1 MLNEQT
7 PLPDGWIYV
16 SLDDALA
23 TLESGA
29 RPKGGVK
36 KILVGVPS
44 IGAEHLD
51 GKGGFNFKNIRF
63 IPAEFYKRLNR
74 GIIKPLD
81 VLVVKDGATT
91 GKTSIVTS
99 DFPFKESNV
108 NEHMFI
114 LRPINQ
120 LLEPQYLFRFLSSNQ
135 GNRQILEK
143 FQGSAQGGINSQ
155 FVKNFP
161 IPLPPIN
168 EQKRIIAKI
177 EALFAESKTARD
189 ALGKIPTLLQNLRQS
204 IVAEAFR
211 GELTYQESNFQFAK
225 DSYEEHYINQNDDLP
240 SIPKQWRWVTIGQL
254 LCEGKGGIR
263 TGPFGTLLKKSDFR
277 KEGVYLIGIQNL
289 GKDEFVWKDMKLYQ
303 KQKLKTYLAT
313 NSNQTI

>member
-108 NEHMFI
+108 NEHMFH
-114 LRPINQ
+114 
-120 LLEPQYLFRFLSSNQ
+120 S
-135 GNRQILEK
+135 
-143 FQGSAQGGINSQ
+143 
-155 FVKNFP
+155 
-161 IPLPPIN
+161 
-168 EQKRIIAKI
+168 
-177 EALFAESKTARD
+177 
-189 ALGKIPTLLQNLRQS
+189 
-204 IVAEAFR
+204 
-211 GELTYQESNFQFAK
+211 
-225 DSYEEHYINQNDDLP
+225 
-240 SIPKQWRWVTIGQL
+240 
-254 LCEGKGGIR
+254 
-263 TGPFGTLLKKSDFR
+263 
-277 KEGVYLIGIQNL
+277 
-289 GKDEFVWKDMKLYQ
+289 
-303 KQKLKTYLAT
+303 
-313 NSNQTI
+313 